1 MYHGMMGNA
10 TVRGGEEGSS
20 PVSAPTITVGSIEGF
35 TTDQISPWWAT
46 TTGGTDTL
54 STATSASMSV
64 FSSAVSITLVDVPD
78 AGYPGVSS
86 IRYAKAGPAFTYSA
100 AVTFQ
105 TTDVI
110 KIGIVPNANQA
121 NAGSGRIEIYANGTY
136 AGFVFYQYDPA

>member
-10 TVRGGEEGSS
+10 TVRGGEPDGS
-20 PVSAPTITVGSIEGF
+20 AFTGPTLNVGSIEGF
-35 TTDQISPWWAT
+35 LTDQISPWWAT
-46 TTGGTDTL
+46 TTGGSETL
-54 STATSASMSV
+54 AGATSASMSV

-78 AGYPGVSS
+78 EGYSGVSS
-86 IRYAKAGPAFTYSA
+86 IRYAKAGPAFTYST

-105 TTDVI
+105 TTDII

-121 NAGSGRIEIYANGTY
+121 NSGSGRIEIYANGTY